1 MGLLSA
7 LQGMQH
13 ATKYLSYHRASLH
26 KALNSAFFPFLTVLL
41 ICLVYSNSFHCS
53 WHFDDITN
61 IINNQGLHLKELSP
75 VGLKKALYADP
86 GGPPQFYRPVA
97 CVTFALNHYF
107 GGLDVFGYHAVNLFI
122 HTISSLFLF
131 LFIRGTLFLPAL
143 KKQYISQSDSIAFFA
158 TLLWALHPIQTQAIT
173 YIVQRMSSLAGMF
186 FIIAMYS
193 YLRFRTVVGQKEK
206 ISYLGLCI
214 VSYLMGSG
222 SKENAALLPASL
234 FLYEILLVQ
243 REGWAW
249 WRKRLGAVLTVMT
262 AVLILLCAYLY
273 YRKGGILPFI
283 DEYANRPFSLT
294 QRLLTESRILLFYIS
309 LLVYPVPWRFSV
321 AHSVQISSSLFD
333 PVTTFASI
341 LILLI
346 GFMLLLFFAK
356 KRPLVSFSFLFFF
369 ANHLMESTLLP
380 LELVF
385 EHRNYVP
392 SMLFFVPVSL
402 AIFPLIERYKSNKA
416 ISFAVSASLL
426 LSILGIGYSTFLRNT
441 DWKTPETLWMD
452 AQQKAPDHLR
462 VHHNLGV
469 YFHQIG
475 SLHLAKSHY
484 EQALRSPVIH
494 RRDEVIPTYYQLGLL
509 HAQMGNP
516 EEAKVFYRE
525 AVRRDPEFALALV
538 NLASILDQLGDK
550 AQADDSLA
558 KALAVDPSNGPARLN
573 IGIRYLREGSS
584 EDAIFNLRMAMNDR
598 SLDKNVLF
606 YLGVAY
612 KQKGL
617 CGAAVLHLRK
627 ALALDPMNLTVRL
640 HLIDGYLARGLERE
654 ARTEVFSLA
663 GIIAQNQALLQ
674 QVLDLVS
681 KGRDSLFVQPAAS
694 VIPLIHQA
702 LEENLAKSKLR
713 SIDKNS

>member
-1 MGLLSA
+1 MK
-7 LQGMQH
+7 H
-13 ATKYLSYHRASLH
+13 ATKYFSYHSASLN
-26 KALNSAFFPFLTVLL
+26 KALNGAIPYFLIVLL
-41 ICLVYSNSFHCS
+41 VCLVYSNSFHCS

-61 IINNQGLHLKELSP
+61 IVNNQGLHLKALSP

-86 GGPPQFYRPVA
+86 GGPPQLYRPVV
-97 CVTFALNHYF
+97 CFTFALNHYV
-107 GGLDVFGYHAVNLFI
+107 GGLNVFGYHAVNLFI
-122 HTISSLFLF
+122 HSISSLFLF
-131 LFIRGTLFLPAL
+131 LFIRGTLSLPPL
-143 KKQYISQSDSIAFFA
+143 KKRYISQSDSIAFFA
-158 TLLWALHPIQTQAIT
+158 ALLWALHPIQTQAVT

-193 YLRFRTVVGQKEK
+193 YLRFRTAAGQKEK
-206 ISYLGLCI
+206 ISYLGLCL
-214 VSYLMGSG
+214 VSYLMGFG
-222 SKENAALLPASL
+222 SKENAALIPASL
-234 FLYEILLVQ
+234 FLYEILLIQ
-243 REGWAW
+243 REGGAW
-249 WRKRLGAVLTVMT
+249 WRKRLGAVLAVTA

-283 DEYANRPFSLT
+283 GEYGNRPFSLT

-309 LLVYPVPWRFSV
+309 LLIYPVPWRFSV
-321 AHSVQISSSLFD
+321 AHSVQISSSLLD
-333 PVTTFASI
+333 PVTTLASI
-341 LILLI
+341 LILLLGLI
-346 GFMLLLFFAK
+346 FLLCLAK

-369 ANHLMESTLLP
+369 ANHLIESTLLP

-402 AIFPLIERYKSNKA
+402 AIFTFSERYKSSKRA
-416 ISFAVSASLL
+416 TFIVSASLVL
-426 LSILGIGYSTFLRNT
+426 VIIGIASSTFLRNT
-441 DWKTPETLWMD
+441 NWRSPETLWMN
-452 AQQKAPDHLR
+452 ALQKAPDQLR

-469 YFHQIG
+469 YYHQIG
-475 SLHLAKSHY
+475 SLHLAKSHF

-509 HAQMGNP
+509 HAQMGHP
-516 EEAKVFYRE
+516 EEATVFYKE
-525 AVRRDPEFALALV
+525 AVSRDPGFALALV
-538 NLASILDQLGDK
+538 NLASTLDQLGDK
-550 AQADDSLA
+550 AQADDYLA
-558 KALAVDPSNGPARLN
+558 KALAVDSSNGPARLN

-584 EDAIFNLRMAMNDR
+584 ENAISNLKMAMNDR
-598 SLDKNVLF
+598 NLEKNVLF
-606 YLGVAY
+606 YLGIAY

-617 CGAAVLHLRK
+617 CGAALLHLRK
-627 ALALDPMNLTVRL
+627 ALALEPMNLTVRL

-654 ARTEVFSLA
+654 ARIEVFTLA

-674 QVLDLVS
+674 SVLDLVS

-713 SIDKNS
+713 SVDKNS